1 MNTTCAPETCTPPA
15 NLCTPTAGVTES
27 VQKPRYTVASREEA
41 VDVLV
46 DLPGVPKSAVN
57 IQLEDDI
64 LIIRAERQTTTPETW
79 KTLHREISAQPFL
92 LRLRVNTSVNDE
104 LLGASLEDGVL
115 KVTLPFK
122 TPAKARKI
130 EVQ

>member
-1 MNTTCAPETCTPPA
+1 MKTTCAPETCITPA
-15 NLCTPTAGVTES
+15 NACTPTAGVTES

-41 VDVLV
+41 VEVLV

-64 LIIRAERQTTTPETW
+64 LIIRGDRQTTTPEAW
-79 KTLHREISAQPFL
+79 KTMHREISAQPYL
-92 LRLRVNTSVNDE
+92 LRLRVNTPVNDE
-104 LLGASLEDGVL
+104 LPSAGLEDGVL
-115 KVTLPFK
+115 KVTLPLK